1 VLADNCRTN
10 VSINNLIAHN
20 ACKISTKLVTAH
32 ALLLLSGW
40 PEMKFSDHQQPQA
53 KNNAHQGCIIH
64 ES

>member
-20 ACKISTKLVTAH
+20 ACKISTKLVTAD

-40 PEMKFSDHQQPQA
+40 PEIKFSNHQQPWA
-53 KNNAHQGCIIH
+53 ELDAG
-64 ES
+64 